1 MRTNS
6 RKNEEMKPKQ
16 NHRLIMDVTVVTE
29 GQSNTVKS
37 NTAQEPGYKVHGS
50 RQTERRAAERRYPV
64 FKDKS
69 GDREDIPHVQ
79 GMERRP
85 EEKSHVQGKEQ

>member
-1 MRTNS
+1 ML
-6 RKNEEMKPKQ
+6 RKSFK
-16 NHRLIMDVTVVTE
+16 LSLVL
-29 GQSNTVKS
+29 
-37 NTAQEPGYKVHGS
+37 
-50 RQTERRAAERRYPV
+50 ERRAAERRYPM

-85 EEKSHVQGKEQ
+85 EEKSHVQGKEQWLRDAAAAVKRYHTFKLSETN